1 VGDFDSQ
8 GRRRGLDPYCFYGAS
23 CCSVKLYTRIFTT
36 WCFSKRQSTP
46 PESQAMGRCHHIS
59 QEYIFLDKVNR
70 PAQAAYDLFKQAGR
84 RSERRTQ
91 LKKFTLDGNCDQ
103 SLNLKPVHKAGE
115 VEFTKT
121 DEDGGRFE

>member
-36 WCFSKRQSTP
+36 WCFSKRQSTHRRKAKP
-46 PESQAMGRCHHIS
+46 WIVAIIS
-59 QEYIFLDKVNR
+59 AKSTSSLDKVNR
-70 PAQAAYDLFKQAGR
+70 PAQAAYDLFEQAGR
-84 RSERRTQ
+84 RSKRRTQ
-91 LKKFTLDGNCDQ
+91 LKKFTLDGKCDQ

-115 VEFTKT
+115 VEFTK
-121 DEDGGRFE
+121 D